1 MAEKSEAAEVMRLR
15 FELLL
20 LDALEQ
26 AEKATDHKQNY
37 AIESRL
43 RMLNSG
49 IRCCSS
55 LRDLIDKEDKMTSDD
70 KSGEQT
76 GAARTD
82 ELRAE
87 IERRLARIRASFEHK
102 EAAEEAYAPAD

>member
-1 MAEKSEAAEVMRLR
+1 MAEKRDELELMRLR
-15 FELLL
+15 FQLLL
-20 LDALEQ
+20 LDSLEQ
-26 AEKATDHKQNY
+26 AEKATDHKTNY
-37 AIESRL
+37 ALESRL

-49 IRCCSS
+49 IRCCAS
-55 LRDLIDKEDKMTSDD
+55 LRDLIAKEDKMTSDD
-70 KSGEQT
+70 RSGDEA
-76 GAARTD
+76 GAARAD